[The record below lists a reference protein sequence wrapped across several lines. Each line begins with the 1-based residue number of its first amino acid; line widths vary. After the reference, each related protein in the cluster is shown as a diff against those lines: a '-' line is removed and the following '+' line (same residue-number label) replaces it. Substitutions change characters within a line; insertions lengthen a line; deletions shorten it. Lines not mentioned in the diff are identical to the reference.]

1 MVSERQGLGGKIVAV
16 ILMIAMIR
24 CGLRVGADVGIEW
37 KGCCHC
43 WRIERDRSRS
53 REEDAGVT
61 PLGRIARPE
70 EMASAIQFPV
80 SDESGYCVRFNL
92 VADGGINQVLA

>member
-1 MVSERQGLGGKIVAV
+1 MSRLNGKVVVIGGGSK
-16 ILMIAMIR
+16 
-24 CGLRVGADVGIEW
+24 
-37 KGCCHC
+37 
-43 WRIERDRSRS
+43 RDRSRS

-61 PLGRIARPE
+61 PLGRIGRPE

>member
-1 MVSERQGLGGKIVAV
+1 MSRLNGNVAV
-16 ILMIAMIR
+16 IA
-24 CGLRVGADVGIEW
+24 VGSNGI
-37 KGCCHC
+37 GFA
-43 WRIERDRSRS
+43 
-53 REEDAGVT
+53 REEIGGAGVT
-61 PLGRIARPE
+61 SLDRIGRPE